1 MLSFNLLSKIPP
13 ILFNIV
19 KKSGADVKES
29 PGRLLSYLKIFFPSS
44 CGRISHTQIS
54 LAL

>member
-13 ILFNIV
+13 VLFNIV

-29 PGRLLSYLKIFFPSS
+29 PSRLLFLPQDFFF
-44 CGRISHTQIS
+44 H
-54 LAL
+54 LAVEGLATPKFL